1 MQYKEEQARTRKKEN
16 ELKRVEKR
24 IEELENQDHAI
35 DEEMSLPEVCTDVA
49 RCTLLSRQKA
59 DILAELDEL
68 YNENEDVL
76 ILAGLDPE
84 KMEYL
89 PAAERKRLLEEAGL
103 DPREFDF

>member
-1 MQYKEEQARTRKKEN
+1 MPAVYHRSRKVTGKQPGWSGQAGR
-16 ELKRVEKR
+16 
-24 IEELENQDHAI
+24 
-35 DEEMSLPEVCTDVA
+35 
-49 RCTLLSRQKA
+49 LSIICKTGGCSKN
-59 DILAELDEL
+59 ELDEL